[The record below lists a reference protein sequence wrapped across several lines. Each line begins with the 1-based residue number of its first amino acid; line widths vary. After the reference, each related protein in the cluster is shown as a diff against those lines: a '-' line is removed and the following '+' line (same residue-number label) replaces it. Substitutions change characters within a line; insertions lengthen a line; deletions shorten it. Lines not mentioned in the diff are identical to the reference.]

1 MMKTDNMTIAQL
13 TEKIAKNEA
22 LRQELFRQKDPIDK
36 ELARLYNQNEKLND
50 QISEIREKE
59 MEETKV
65 IDWEWLLRTDHAES
79 SMKKYYLRSKVI
91 QSLGLMS
98 NGFYEETSQTAIQI
112 GLVKHDEG
120 SLAETLQGLEVVLPY
135 IKPLS
140 SQDGCKRIQILESTF
155 SANGIY
161 YLTINQDETELLI
174 KRDCYSRTEIM
185 YKCDS
190 LEEALKIIQ
199 KKYYYSDK
207 DND

>member
-1 MMKTDNMTIAQL
+1 MTIAQL

-22 LRQELFRQKDPIDK
+22 LREELFRQKEPIDK
-36 ELARLYNQNEKLND
+36 ELTRLYNQNENLND

-65 IDWEWLLRTDHAES
+65 IDWEWLLHTNHAES
-79 SMKKYYLRSKVI
+79 SMKKYHLRSKVI

-112 GLVKHDEG
+112 GLVKHDEE
-120 SLAETLQGLEVVLPY
+120 SLAKILQGLKVVLPH
-135 IKPLS
+135 IKPLL
-140 SQDGCKRIQILESTF
+140 SQDGFKRIQILESNCG
-155 SANGIY
+155 ANGIY
-161 YLTINQDETELLI
+161 YLTINQDETEFLI
-174 KRDCYSRTEIM
+174 KRDYYSRTEIIH
-185 YKCDS
+185 KCDY

-207 DND
+207 DDD